1 MKKLL
6 FFFLFTISSVVQA
19 QWIFVEKS
27 DDDTVEVF
35 IEKSTIH
42 HIDSYKRAWFKFE
55 FSSNSEMALK
65 HKIRSSR
72 VFREY
77 DCNERKVRNLSATLF
92 KQPNLIEKD
101 ESNNQ
106 LTQWRFVAPGTI
118 GTKQLLIVCNFSLPE
133 KEFHNQK
140 EKLIGT

>member
-1 MKKLL
+1 MKKILFVLL
-6 FFFLFTISSVVQA
+6 LSISSVVQA
-19 QWIFVEKS
+19 QWIFVNES

-35 IEKSTIH
+35 IEKSTIQQ
-42 HIDSYKRAWFKFE
+42 IGKYKRAWFKFE
-55 FSSNSEMALK
+55 YSSNSEMALK

-72 VFREY
+72 VLREY

-92 KQPNLIEKD
+92 KQPNLIEID

-106 LTQWRFVAPGTI
+106 LNQWKFVAPGTI